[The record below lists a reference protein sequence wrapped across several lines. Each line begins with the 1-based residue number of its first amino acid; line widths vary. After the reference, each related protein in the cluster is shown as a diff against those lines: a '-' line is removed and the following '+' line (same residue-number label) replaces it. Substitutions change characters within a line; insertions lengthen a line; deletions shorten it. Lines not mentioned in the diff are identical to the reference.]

1 MGCDIHLYCE
11 HKHNDKWVSSD
22 RLRYCPYD
30 DLWLVDPCYR
40 DRDYTLFSALA
51 GVRSDGRSVVSL
63 ERKGFPDDCNKLIVE
78 ENERWGEDAHSH
90 SWLTL
95 QELYDYQ
102 DANTHVTYTG
112 MVSPNDAEAL
122 DNGTGTP
129 DMWCQ
134 LTSQLGWG
142 TRTWTVE
149 CDVMKYLIE
158 AVEARARKD
167 MYIYD
172 NGRVPRDEAESFRI
186 VFWFDN

>member
-11 HKHNDKWVSSD
+11 HKYNGKWVSSD
-22 RLRYCPYD
+22 RLRYEPYD
-30 DLWLVDPCYR
+30 DLWLVDPCYS

-51 GVRSDGRSVVSL
+51 DVRSGGRSITSL

-78 ENERWGEDAHSH
+78 ENERWDGDAHSH

-95 QELYDYQ
+95 QEIYDYQ
-102 DANTHVTYTG
+102 DANTHVRYTG
-112 MVSPNDAEAL
+112 MVSPAAAEAL

-129 DMWCQ
+129 NVWYRW
-134 LTSQLGWG
+134 TSEEDWVE
-142 TRTWTVE
+142 RTWTIE

-158 AVEARARKD
+158 AVEARAKND
-167 MYIYD
+167 MWVYD
-172 NGRVPRDEAESFRI
+172 KGRIPRDKAENFRV